1 MAGLQAT
8 ANPAGSES
16 AAPSTSLDDPA
27 NLNWLE
33 PGEEPEANPPAVD
46 EQVSADETDETPED
60 GDQEAETVDE
70 TAEGEPEETE
80 GQDPEEE
87 AEDPEAVIVTLQ
99 TGEKVPLKE
108 LKAGYMMERDYR
120 HKTGELATKRRDLD
134 EMTARV
140 TKSVDAIAD
149 FLAKQIPDAPDPSLA
164 MTNPG
169 EYVRQRAMHEAA
181 MTQVNA
187 IIEQANA
194 PKDVVAKLTDEQK
207 REAVDTEFRQL
218 AQFFPQVAKPEG
230 RKAFFDNAASAA
242 KEIGYSDE
250 EIQQSID
257 HRMFRL
263 AHYAALGLKA
273 EKAKATANK
282 KVENVPPVAT
292 GKRQAG
298 QPAAKA
304 RANQEAMK
312 KLSKTGSIHDA
323 MSIDFD

>member
-1 MAGLQAT
+1 MADTQAT
-8 ANPAGSES
+8 ANPTGSES

-27 NLNWLE
+27 NYNWLE
-33 PGEEPEANPPAVD
+33 PGEEPEANPPVAA

-60 GDQEAETVDE
+60 GDQEAETVDDA
-70 TAEGEPEETE
+70 AEGEADETDGDTPE
-80 GQDPEEE
+80 GGD
-87 AEDPEAVIVTLQ
+87 ADPEAVIVTLQ
-99 TGEKVPLKE
+99 TGEKVSLKD

-120 HKTGELATKRRDLD
+120 HKTGELGTKRRELD

-181 MTQVNA
+181 MAQVNA

-194 PKDVVAKLTDEQK
+194 PKDVVTKLSEEQK
-207 REAVDTEFRQL
+207 REEVETEFIQL

-242 KEIGYSDE
+242 KELGYSDE
-250 EIQQSID
+250 EIQQSVD

-273 EKAKATANK
+273 EKARATANK

-298 QPAAKA
+298 TPAAKA
-304 RANQEAMK
+304 RANQDAMK

>member
-1 MAGLQAT
+1 MADTQAT
-8 ANPAGSES
+8 ANPSGSES
-16 AAPSTSLDDPA
+16 AAPSTSLDDPS
-27 NLNWLE
+27 NLSFWE
-33 PGEEPEANPPAVD
+33 PGDPEANPE
-46 EQVSADETDETPED
+46 EQEDKVSADETDETPED
-60 GDQEAETVDE
+60 GSQEAETVDE
-70 TAEGEPEETE
+70 AAEGETDDIDGETSE
-80 GQDPEEE
+80 GADDDP
-87 AEDPEAVIVTLQ
+87 DAVTVTLQ
-99 TGEKVPLKE
+99 TGEQVPLKE
-108 LKAGYMMERDYR
+108 LKAGYMKDRDYR
-120 HKTGELATKRRDLD
+120 HKTTEVSKKARDLD
-134 EMTARV
+134 EMAARV

-169 EYVRQRAMHEAA
+169 EYVRQKAMHDAA

-194 PKDVVAKLTDEQK
+194 PKEVVAKLTTEQ
-207 REAVDTEFRQL
+207 RQQAVDAEFQQL

-230 RKAFFDNAASAA
+230 RKAFFDNAAAAA

-250 EIQQSID
+250 EIHGSID

-273 EKAKATANK
+273 EKAKATAAK

-304 RANQEAMK
+304 RANQDAMK
-312 KLSKTGSIHDA
+312 KLSRTGSIHDA
-323 MSIDFD
+323 MRIDFD

>member
-1 MAGLQAT
+1 MADTQAT
-8 ANPAGSES
+8 ANPSGSES

-33 PGEEPEANPPAVD
+33 PGEEPEANPPVDD

-70 TAEGEPEETE
+70 AADGETE
-80 GQDPEEE
+80 DTDGSDPEE
-87 AEDPEAVIVTLQ
+87 ATDDPDAVTVTLQ
-99 TGEKVPLKE
+99 TGEKVSLKD

-120 HKTGELATKRRDLD
+120 HKTGELGTKRRELD

-181 MTQVNA
+181 MASVNA

-194 PKDVVAKLTDEQK
+194 PKDVVAKLSDEQK
-207 REAVDTEFRQL
+207 REAVETEFRQL

-230 RKAFFDNAASAA
+230 RKAFFDNAAAAA

-250 EIQQSID
+250 EIHGSID

-273 EKAKATANK
+273 EKAKATAAK

-304 RANQEAMK
+304 RANQDAMK
-312 KLSKTGSIHDA
+312 KLSRTGSIHDA
-323 MSIDFD
+323 MRIDFD

>member
-1 MAGLQAT
+1 MADTQAT
-8 ANPAGSES
+8 ANPTVSES
-16 AAPSTSLDDPA
+16 AAPSTSLDDPS
-27 NLNWLE
+27 NLSFWE
-33 PGEEPEANPPAVD
+33 PGEPEANPE
-46 EQVSADETDETPED
+46 EQADKVSADETDETPED
-60 GDQEAETVDE
+60 GSQEAETVDE
-70 TAEGEPEETE
+70 AAEGETDDIDGEASEDA
-80 GQDPEEE
+80 GDDP
-87 AEDPEAVIVTLQ
+87 DAVTVTLQ
-99 TGEKVPLKE
+99 TGEKVSLKD
-108 LKAGYMMERDYR
+108 LKAGFMMERDYR
-120 HKTGELATKRRDLD
+120 HKTGELGTKRRELE

-140 TKSVDAIAD
+140 TNSVNAIAD

-169 EYVRQRAMHEAA
+169 EYVRQKAMHEAA
-181 MTQVNA
+181 MAQVNA

-194 PKDVVAKLTDEQK
+194 PKEVVAKLTTEQ
-207 REAVDTEFRQL
+207 RQQAVDAEFQQL

-230 RKAFFDNAASAA
+230 RKAFFDNAAAAA

-263 AHYAALGLKA
+263 AHYASLGLKA
-273 EKAKATANK
+273 EKAKATAAK

-304 RANQEAMK
+304 RANQDAMK
-312 KLSKTGSIHDA
+312 KLSRTGSIHDA
-323 MSIDFD
+323 MRIDFD